1 MYNKIKIIAL
11 FGESGSGKDTIQQFL
26 VEKIPNSHN
35 IISCTTRP
43 KRDYEKHGKDY
54 YFLSEKDFGEKVLNC
69 SMLEATSFR
78 NWMYGTA
85 IDALDKNK
93 INIGVFN
100 IEGIECL
107 LQDSRLSILPI
118 YIKTDDKVRLMRSLT
133 REDEPDCAEICR
145 RFLSDKK
152 DFSDIPF
159 FSLIY
164 KNNNNTYDFNRIV
177 DLLSSTNF
185 IN

>member
-1 MYNKIKIIAL
+1 
-11 FGESGSGKDTIQQFL
+11 
-26 VEKIPNSHN
+26 
-35 IISCTTRP
+35 
-43 KRDYEKHGKDY
+43 
-54 YFLSEKDFGEKVLNC
+54 
-69 SMLEATSFR
+69 
-78 NWMYGTA
+78 MYGTA

-107 LQDSRLSILPI
+107 LQDNRLSILPI

-159 FSLIY
+159 FSLVY

-177 DLLSSTNF
+177 DLLNSTNF